1 MASFRKLDNGSYQAT
16 IYAGLK
22 DDGSQDRRYAT
33 RKTLRECKVAVKE
46 IEKEL
51 EDHNYSK
58 VMNIGVV
65 AWIDDWIE
73 TNKPRLS
80 PSTHAT
86 YKLYS
91 KVHYEPFFKKK
102 IKLKELNEI
111 LIRKFMAK
119 QLGFL
124 SPTTVR
130 KHISVLNKI
139 FEEALKDK
147 NPVRYVKLPPKAKFT
162 PYPLSETEMEAIHNV
177 IRGTRDEIIVLLAA
191 WCGLRRGEIFALKPD
206 DVDWVNKTI
215 RVDENTAINDDHMYV
230 DKGPKSDNGYREV
243 VVPAYLMGLL
253 EAMRKDWKEKEA
265 IPDRFWK
272 IRPDHYSSYFA
283 ELIRKNG
290 LAPIRFHDLRHYH
303 AVWLYINNVPDQ
315 YAAKHLG
322 HDIRTLKAN
331 YQHIGADRHQKID
344 DTVRALHDGPRKKKA
359 RKIKRTM
366 QYSMAK

>member
-1 MASFRKLDNGSYQAT
+1 MASIRKLPNGSYQAT

-33 RKTLRECKVAVKE
+33 RPTLRECKEAVKE

-51 EDHNYSK
+51 DDKNFSN
-58 VMNIGVV
+58 VRNIGVV
-65 AWIDDWIE
+65 AWIDEWIE
-73 TNKPRLS
+73 MNKTRLS

-91 KVHYEPFFKKK
+91 KVHYAPFFKQKL
-102 IKLKELNEI
+102 KLKELNEI
-111 LIRKFMAK
+111 HIRKFMAQ

-130 KHISVLNKI
+130 KHVSVLNKI

-147 NPVRYVKLPPKAKFT
+147 NPVKYIKLPSKAKYT
-162 PYPLSETEMEAIHNV
+162 PYPLSEEEMDRIHDV
-177 IRGTRDEIIVLLAA
+177 IRGTRDEPIVLLAA

-206 DVDWVNKTI
+206 DVDWVKKTI
-215 RVDENTAINDDHMYV
+215 RVDENTAINDEGKYV

-243 VVPAYLMGLL
+243 VVPVELMKLL
-253 EAMRKDWKEKEA
+253 EDMRKNWKE
-265 IPDRFWK
+265 IPKRFWK

-283 ELIRKNG
+283 ELIRNNG

-331 YQHIGADRHQKID
+331 YQHIGADRYEKID
-344 DTVRALHDGPRKKKA
+344 DTVRALHDGPRKKKEV

-366 QYSMAK
+366 RYSMAK